1 MRSTEDLRIKLPIVL
16 RGDGACIYLSA
27 DLDTLMVCEI
37 DVFDKKV
44 GVERKVIRIVPA
56 LPPSADQTI
65 PISVLGAFL
74 GYHIQI
80 ITIST
85 EACLAQWLYCLLI

>member
-1 MRSTEDLRIKLPIVL
+1 LCEWSEIKGIYIAAFLPNLRMRSTEDLRIKLPIVL

-44 GVERKVIRIVPA
+44 GVERKVISPGRRRA
-56 LPPSADQTI
+56 
-65 PISVLGAFL
+65 
-74 GYHIQI
+74 
-80 ITIST
+80 
-85 EACLAQWLYCLLI
+85 